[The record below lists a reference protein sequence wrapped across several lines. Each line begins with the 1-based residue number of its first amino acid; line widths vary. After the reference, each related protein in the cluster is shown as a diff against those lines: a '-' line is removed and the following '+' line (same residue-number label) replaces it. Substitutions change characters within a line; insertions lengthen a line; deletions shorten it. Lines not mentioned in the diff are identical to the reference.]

1 MSPNKIKKR
10 IAELNFILNTDA
22 LVEMIKLGQEAESLN
37 NKTQDFKRS
46 EYYFERMKYLEDRE
60 KQLKRL
66 AHRNWDKPKL
76 RAERL
81 TLQLQLQ
88 YLECENLFI
97 KPHGKNI

>member
-46 EYYFERMKYLEDRE
+46 EYYFERMKYLEYRE

-66 AHRNWDKPKL
+66 SHRNWDKAKL
-76 RAERL
+76 RAEWI
-81 TLQLQLQ
+81 QLQ

-97 KPHGKNI
+97 KPHGKNS